1 MEKLIY
7 SYLNTCYPDAY
18 LIKSKFG
25 YILFNIDRAAHFVA
39 NDEVYKFVVMRKP
52 VVDRLVTLFSCSESD
67 AELVYH
73 NWFYSL
79 PTYVKVNN
87 ATNETVLV
95 KFESENNTT
104 A

>member
-7 SYLNTCYPDAY
+7 LYLNTCYPDAY
-18 LIKSKFG
+18 LLKSKFG
-25 YILFNIDRAAHFVA
+25 YVLFNMDKAAHFVTD
-39 NDEVYKFVVMRKP
+39 NDIRFVVMRKP

-95 KFESENNTT
+95 KFESEYHTT
-104 A
+104 V